1 MTRHYAKTRLLSL
14 LECKAAPA
22 RLVAVSVKHKMTHLA
37 KDSTTPGHVEKKRV
51 NIVRS
56 RREIE
61 AIQADDIVSTG
72 KFRMFTGYS
81 AGWPVPNSI
90 VRLLTFILPCENI
103 PAVLL
108 EREKGNGAG
117 HLANNKT

>member
-1 MTRHYAKTRLLSL
+1 MTRRYAKTRLLSL
-14 LECKAAPA
+14 LEFKSASA

-51 NIVRS
+51 DIVRS
-56 RREIE
+56 RREVE
-61 AIQADDIVSTG
+61 ANQADDIVSTG
-72 KFRMFTGYS
+72 KIRMFTGHS
-81 AGWPVPNSI
+81 AGWPVPSSI

-103 PAVLL
+103 PVLL